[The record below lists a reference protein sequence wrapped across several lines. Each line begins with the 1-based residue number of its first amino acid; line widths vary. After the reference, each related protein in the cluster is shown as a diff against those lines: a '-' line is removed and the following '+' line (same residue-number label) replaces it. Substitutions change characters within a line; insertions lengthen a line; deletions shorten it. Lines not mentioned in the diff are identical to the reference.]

1 MISGIENLKDGYL
14 EENFI
19 KPEERCYLCGTSKS
33 ASSELY
39 PAKIQYGKGSQS
51 KDIWLCRMCY
61 ETLSE
66 YAE

>member
-1 MISGIENLKDGYL
+1 MIKNMEALKDGYL

-19 KPEERCYLCGTSKS
+19 EPEERCYLCGTSKS